1 MTDVPFEDPSDELW
15 GVPDFEGPVRDQP
28 LPDWFSRSKSLLPAC
43 RHWREPVVLV
53 DEVVVFASAWFD
65 RPMTACGVDMS
76 WPDVG
81 FYLDG
86 SWSAAVLVCSPG
98 FRPPFTQRPKGQ
110 FVVYPWPDLGAP
122 RDPRR
127 FARALRWLLGQATEG
142 RRVEIGCAGGHG
154 RTGTTLAGLLV
165 LQGLSARS
173 AIRRVRRAYC
183 EEAIESREQEAFVR
197 DLAA

>member
-1 MTDVPFEDPSDELW
+1 MADVPFEDPSEEMW
-15 GVPDFEGPVRDQP
+15 GVADFEGPVHARP
-28 LPDWFSRSKSLLPAC
+28 LSEWLSRSKSLLPAC
-43 RHWREPVVLV
+43 RHWREPVGLLH
-53 DEVVVFASAWFD
+53 EVMVFASAWFD
-65 RPMTACGVDMS
+65 RPMTGRGVDMS

-86 SWSAAVLVCSPG
+86 SWSAGVLVCSPG
-98 FRPPFTQRPKGQ
+98 FRPPFAQRPRSQ
-110 FVVYPWPDLGAP
+110 IVVYPWPDLGAP

-127 FARALRWLLGQATEG
+127 FARALRWLLGQASGG

-173 AIRRVRRAYC
+173 AIRRVRRAYR
-183 EEAIESREQEAFVR
+183 EDAIESREQEAFVR
-197 DLAA
+197 DLAG